1 VQRFYGKGE
10 ERRGRKKEGKK
21 KILSEEKTS
30 NLPLI
35 SRKYYG
41 LEIGF

>member
-1 VQRFYGKGE
+1 MAKVKKE
-10 ERRGRKKEGKK
+10 EEGKK
-21 KILSEEKTS
+21 RGKKKFLSEEKTS